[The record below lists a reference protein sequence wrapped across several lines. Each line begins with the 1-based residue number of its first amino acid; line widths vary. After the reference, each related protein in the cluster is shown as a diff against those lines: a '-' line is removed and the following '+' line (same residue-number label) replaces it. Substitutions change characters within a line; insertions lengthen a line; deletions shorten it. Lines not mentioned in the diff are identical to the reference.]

1 MMRMFQ
7 GRVEGGSSAISRM
20 LAPKV
25 GATTGGK
32 VFGTDA
38 CVMACRNSSNLVN
51 SISGR
56 RPR

>member
-1 MMRMFQ
+1 MFQ

-32 VFGTDA
+32 VLEQMP
-38 CVMACRNSSNLVN
+38 VLWLVE
-51 SISGR
+51 ILQI
-56 RPR
+56 

>member
-7 GRVEGGSSAISRM
+7 GRVEDGSSAISRI

-32 VFGTDA
+32 IFGIDA
-38 CVMACRNSSNLVN
+38 CVMACRNSSNLDN
-51 SISGR
+51 SISGP